1 MSSKS
6 KNKKMLPKRSKQNS
20 NSPVVSNTPIQ
31 MLGEIYGDLLPGQ
44 KVNIEMK
51 KNKNESMTLKS
62 SEMGATIVAY
72 PSGNNVKYSYNPK

>member
-51 KNKNESMTLKS
+51 KNR
-62 SEMGATIVAY
+62 
-72 PSGNNVKYSYNPK
+72 